1 MASGAAEMVFQFIFD
16 ASLSNFESMERR
28 PYHRNCSCALHKLKG
43 TDCSTCYNSK
53 YVVSFPKK
61 KQFPNHYSFSITA
74 PTVPSQSSLSR
85 EFNVRSS

>member
-1 MASGAAEMVFQFIFD
+1 MANGAAEMV
-16 ASLSNFESMERR
+16 SLSTYYNMDMERR